1 MDLIPARDE
10 SAFAEVFAAR
20 AAGTLRVAYLLCGD
34 WHRAEDLAQTAF
46 AKLYVSWPRLRDVGS
61 VDAFLR
67 RTLLNA
73 YLDEHRR
80 AWRRERPTAVL
91 PDVAAPAGESTDER
105 LVLMAA
111 LAAVPPRQRA
121 CLVLR
126 FFEDC
131 SVEQTAALLHCSAGT
146 VKSNTARGLDT
157 LRRSLGGSP
166 DELVDL
172 GKDALR

>member
-1 MDLIPARDE
+1 MDQRDE
-10 SAFAEVFAAR
+10 QEFAEYFTAR
-20 AAGTLRVAYLLCGD
+20 REAVRRTAFLLCGD
-34 WHRAEDLAQTAF
+34 WHRADDLAQTAF
-46 AKLYVSWPRLRDVGS
+46 AKLYVAWPRLRDVGA

-73 YLDEHRR
+73 YLDETRR
-80 AWRRERPTAVL
+80 AWRREHPTEVL
-91 PDVAAPAGESTDER
+91 PEREAADGPSMDDR
-105 LVLMAA
+105 LVLLAA

-131 SVEQTAALLHCSAGT
+131 SVEQTAVLLRCSAGT
-146 VKSNTARGLDT
+146 VKSSTARGLDT
-157 LRRSLGGSP
+157 LRQVLGGSP